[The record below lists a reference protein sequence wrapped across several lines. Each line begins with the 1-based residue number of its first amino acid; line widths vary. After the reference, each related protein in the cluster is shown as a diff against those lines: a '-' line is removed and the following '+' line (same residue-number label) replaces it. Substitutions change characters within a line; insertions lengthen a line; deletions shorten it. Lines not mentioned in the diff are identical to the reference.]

1 MNRIRT
7 RQLCGMCA
15 GALLLLF
22 VAIVPSA
29 IAKQKPETPADS
41 LTVVAQLPL
50 PRVSVSQI
58 FLQGHGTSSSCTSS
72 KLPRNQMTSRSHLVI
87 GHCV

>member
-1 MNRIRT
+1 
-7 RQLCGMCA
+7 MCA

-41 LTVVAQLPL
+41 LTVVAQFASAQSFGEPDF
-50 PRVSVSQI
+50 PA
-58 FLQGHGTSSSCTSS
+58 GTRH
-72 KLPRNQMTSRSHLVI
+72 KQ
-87 GHCV
+87 